1 MNYVVLDGRTPDA
14 AVSGLR
20 ARGFEPILLPCFDKL
35 DAPVSAH
42 PDMLIFF
49 GDKLFCPN
57 QYYSTA
63 KKELDLIANVAKLP
77 LCTVDTELSPIYPN
91 DIAFNALRIGNF
103 IFGKES
109 SIVPK
114 IKEYAAKASLKI
126 VDVNQGYT
134 KCSVCKLSENAIIT
148 SDRSI
153 EKAAKNCGIDVLLVS
168 PGHVEL
174 KGYDCGFIGGASGC
188 DGENVYFCGSLD
200 SHPNG
205 DAIRFFCKK
214 HKKEAVSLSD
224 EPLYDIGTMF
234 FI

>member
-1 MNYVVLDGRTPDA
+1 MKYVVIDGRTPDA
-14 AVSGLR
+14 AISGLR

-57 QYYSTA
+57 EYYSAA
-63 KKELDLIANVAKLP
+63 KKELDLISKIANLP
-77 LCTVDTELSPIYPN
+77 ICAADTELSPLYPN
-91 DIAFNALRIGNF
+91 DVAFNSLRIGNF

-109 SIVPK
+109 CIAPK
-114 IKEYAAKASLKI
+114 IKEYAAEAALKI
-126 VDVNQGYT
+126 VDVKQGYT
-134 KCSVCKLSENAIIT
+134 KCSVCKVSENAIIT

-168 PGHVEL
+168 SGHVKL
-174 KGYDCGFIGGASGC
+174 KGYDCGFIGGASGS

-214 HKKEAVSLSD
+214 HKKETVSLSD